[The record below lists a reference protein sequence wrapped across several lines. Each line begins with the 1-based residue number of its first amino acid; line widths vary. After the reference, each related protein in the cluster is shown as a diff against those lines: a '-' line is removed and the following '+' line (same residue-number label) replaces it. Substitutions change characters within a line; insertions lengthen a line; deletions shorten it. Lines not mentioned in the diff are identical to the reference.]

1 MFFCLSFPSSPLL
14 EPADFETAIAATGY
28 GKFNFLLLLVA
39 LPCCMCTVFETTTIS
54 YVLPSAECDLHLSLV
69 DKGTLNAVTY
79 GGRYK
84 YLRTHFSATAAPTT
98 VVDQV
103 PGCTAL
109 TAFALHVV
117 QLGMMAGSRAPIRAT
132 IGQVSSVRRPCPLL
146 SILSVKWENATVPGK
161 EIV

>member
-1 MFFCLSFPSSPLL
+1 MFFSSRPPLA
-14 EPADFETAIAATGY
+14 PADFETAIAATGY

-84 YLRTHFSATAAPTT
+84 YLRTHFSATAANN
-98 VVDQV
+98 
-103 PGCTAL
+103 G
-109 TAFALHVV
+109 
-117 QLGMMAGSRAPIRAT
+117 
-132 IGQVSSVRRPCPLL
+132 RRPGSGLHRADCVCVARG
-146 SILSVKWENATVPGK
+146 SAGDDGGISGTDTGHNRSGQQRQKAMSVIINIER
-161 EIV
+161 